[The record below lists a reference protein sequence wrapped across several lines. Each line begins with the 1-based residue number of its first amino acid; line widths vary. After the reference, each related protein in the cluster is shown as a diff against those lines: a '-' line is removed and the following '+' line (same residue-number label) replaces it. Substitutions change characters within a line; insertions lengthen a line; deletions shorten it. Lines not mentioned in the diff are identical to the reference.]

1 MYSAIYI
8 HISVLPQTPLPWH
21 RKHYRL
27 SIHSLVSK
35 HFHCFQFGGIMN
47 KAAMNSA
54 AMQESLS
61 RHMPLFLISK
71 YLELELLDL
80 MVDAYLHY

>member
-1 MYSAIYI
+1 MSLLLHGIPLYEYTTIFSPTSLLMYI
-8 HISVLPQTPLPWH
+8 
-21 RKHYRL
+21 
-27 SIHSLVSK
+27 VS
-35 HFHCFQFGGIMN
+35 CFYSGGIMN